1 MGILEK
7 VWDISVGHEYNMG
20 GGSYILNLYKG
31 FGEHYCQRY
40 ALPAELQPH
49 DSNIK
54 YFILASIK
62 FIVTSINLPR
72 LFSGFF
78 YLMSHEKT

>member
-1 MGILEK
+1 M
-7 VWDISVGHEYNMG
+7 GHEYNMG

-49 DSNIK
+49 DSSSNNL
-54 YFILASIK
+54 ILVHIK
-62 FIVTSINLPR
+62 FIVTSINSDGYFL
-72 LFSGFF
+72 GFD
-78 YLMSHEKT
+78 KKVPDN

>member
-1 MGILEK
+1 M
-7 VWDISVGHEYNMG
+7 WDISVGHEYNMG
-20 GGSYILNLYKG
+20 GGSYILNLFKG
-31 FGEHYCQRY
+31 FGGCYCQRY

-49 DSNIK
+49 DSSSNNL
-54 YFILASIK
+54 ILVHIK